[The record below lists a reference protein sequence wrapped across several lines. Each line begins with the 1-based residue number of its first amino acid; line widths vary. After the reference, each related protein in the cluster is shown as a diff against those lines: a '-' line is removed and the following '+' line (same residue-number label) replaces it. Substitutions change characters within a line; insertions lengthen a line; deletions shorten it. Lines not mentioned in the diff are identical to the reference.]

1 MLPNLH
7 VKTEIMVAAAGIAT
21 TILIAEDHA
30 LVRDGLKMLLSLQ
43 PGLAVV
49 GETGDGAAVEA
60 LVARLNP
67 DLLVL
72 DLDLPGKNGVE
83 IAAAIK
89 ADPDAT
95 LKVLVLTG
103 NLKPEAVGRALAAG
117 ANGYVLK
124 SENTDELLVALRSVL
139 AGREYVSKSIA
150 GAFRTDAA
158 NRDSVATHVTPRER
172 EILSLIARGYAN
184 NDIAEL
190 LAISVLTVRTHR
202 QKLMEKLDL
211 RNAAEITA
219 YAVKHGFYDPS

>member
-7 VKTEIMVAAAGIAT
+7 VKIDFMAGPT
-21 TILIAEDHA
+21 TIVIAEDHA
-30 LVRDGLKMLLSLQ
+30 LVRDGLKMLLSLE
-43 PGLAVV
+43 PGLEVV

-60 LVARLNP
+60 LVCKLKP

-89 ADPDAT
+89 ADPDT
-95 LKVLVLTG
+95 SLKVLVLTG
-103 NLKPEAVGRALAAG
+103 NLKPESVGRALAAG

-124 SENTDELLVALRSVL
+124 NEDAEELLVAVHAVL

-150 GAFRTDAA
+150 GAFRADAA
-158 NRDSVATHVTPRER
+158 HKDSATQVTPRER

-184 NDIAEL
+184 NDIAAL

-202 QKLMEKLDL
+202 QKLMEKLEL